1 MNNKT
6 MRDWE
11 RHTAKEDMRHDEDE
25 KEANSGE
32 WKGKMLPSPDLLV
45 TSHSSKQLMWDKNA

>member
-1 MNNKT
+1 MQ
-6 MRDWE
+6 DWE

-45 TSHSSKQLMWDKNA
+45 TSHSRKQLMWDKNA